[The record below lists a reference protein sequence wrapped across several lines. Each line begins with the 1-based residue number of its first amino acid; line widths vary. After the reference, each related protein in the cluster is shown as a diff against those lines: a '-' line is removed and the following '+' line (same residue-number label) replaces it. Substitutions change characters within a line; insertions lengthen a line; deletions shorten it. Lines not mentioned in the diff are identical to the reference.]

1 MIRHLLTAG
10 ALAALCAC
18 QPAAQKAAPA
28 EATPAATTP
37 GAPAVTSTTE
47 VPAAYDWSFNTHGG
61 SADLDFGDGDQAEGA
76 SLFHL
81 SCLPNSAKVEM
92 SWGYP
97 HTATLASGG
106 HSATFDADASAP
118 AGHPVFA
125 ALRATRTLTMNE
137 EGAVTVMTA
146 KAAGGAALDG
156 FFNYCTTPLPPQG

>member
-1 MIRHLLTAG
+1 MRTALV
-10 ALAALCAC
+10 LATVCGLAAC

-28 EATPAATTP
+28 EAAPVPAS
-37 GAPAVTSTTE
+37 APAVTSTTE
-47 VPAAYDWSFNTHGG
+47 VPATYDWTFNTHGG
-61 SADLDFGDGDQAEGA
+61 SADLDFGDGDPAEGV

-81 SCLPNSAKVEM
+81 SCLPNSARVEM

-97 HTATLASGG
+97 HKATLSSGG

-125 ALRATRTLTMNE
+125 ALRSTRTLTMNE
-137 EGAVTVMTA
+137 EGAVTVMAA
-146 KAAGGAALDG
+146 KAAGSAALDG

>member
-1 MIRHLLTAG
+1 MRTALV
-10 ALAALCAC
+10 LAAVCGLAAC
-18 QPAAQKAAPA
+18 QPGAQKAAPA
-28 EATPAATTP
+28 EPTPAATPP

-61 SADLDFGDGDQAEGA
+61 SADLDFGDGDLAEGV

-97 HTATLASGG
+97 HKATLNSGS

-156 FFNYCTTPLPPQG
+156 FFNYCTKPLPPQG